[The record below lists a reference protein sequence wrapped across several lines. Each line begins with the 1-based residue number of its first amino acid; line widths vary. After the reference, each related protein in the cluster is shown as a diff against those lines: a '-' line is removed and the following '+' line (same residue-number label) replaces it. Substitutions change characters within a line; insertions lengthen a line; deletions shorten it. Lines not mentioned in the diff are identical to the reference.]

1 MTFRPISPE
10 WNRSS
15 PASGRVA
22 CRTRRRGRYALAVL
36 LTIAAGLASRRWPWL
51 LPEALGKYPGDA
63 LYAVMIYWLV
73 ALVRPRDGLVRSG
86 AVALALCFAIEGL
99 QLWQPPWLQT
109 IRATTLGHLVL
120 GSHFHAPDLLAY
132 TIGVLAAMTIEA
144 WRVAQSTAAWRPG
157 GKS

>member
-1 MTFRPISPE
+1 MTSDCDPE
-10 WNRSS
+10 T
-15 PASGRVA
+15 VA
-22 CRTRRRGRYALAVL
+22 ARIVPGWRERGRYALAVL

-73 ALVRPRDGLVRSG
+73 ALAHPRGGLVRSG
-86 AVALALCFAIEGL
+86 TFALAICFAIECL
-99 QLWQPPWLQT
+99 QLWQPPWLQA
-109 IRATTLGHLVL
+109 IRATTIGHLVL

-132 TIGVLAAMTIEA
+132 AIGVPAAMAIDA
-144 WRVAQSTAAWRPG
+144 WVVARPTAMRRPD